1 MEKDFPSA
9 IHTGTLIRTPF
20 KMPVIHNSYS
30 SDIEIIHKP
39 ITMNMRNSLV
49 RLKAKEVDP
58 YEYVD
63 DICNGFY
70 YAYKRTMDHKN
81 DALFQFD
88 LLYDHDSR
96 ILLRHSQQYYMYL
109 RTSLFPEF
117 LKDIG
122 NRIQFLYV
130 LEKHKLPKEIFEWE
144 HYSLLHMYIPT
155 FYFNGKGKYLME
167 GRKKILDHHFKKT
180 SFQCFKEHI
189 QELNDDD
196 LYRQELLIR
205 MALGERDINLFQ
217 KKDFL
222 QIRQAE
228 ELIPYIQPWIIEH
241 DESIFCSTI
250 EVADYGCSLKRLDR
264 NLYNGI
270 PGLLLALALL
280 SKSNPEITKVYHILE
295 RNMFR
300 YTDEMSMDAS
310 KKKPKNTGM
319 FVGEGSIV
327 YTYLL
332 LYKILGH
339 IEFLEYAKKHAEI
352 VQSQI
357 ACDEAYDL
365 LSGNAGWI
373 VVLSKLFE
381 VTGDSKYIEYAIDTE
396 EQLWKHKVNYDQGI
410 GWICKEQDIALA
422 GMSHGNSGIILAY
435 SYLLKHTGNMDY
447 KEKIIQMIKYEDSLY
462 SESERNWRDMRNTVD
477 PERQSAN
484 VWCHGGT
491 GIVLSRLAL
500 WKLKYF
506 KDDVNVISDL
516 KNAIDCLNRWED
528 EDRVCICH
536 GLSGI
541 YQIYK
546 ICGREL
552 KDPIYMQKALEV
564 KEKILSL
571 QKYDIHEVACMSLM
585 TGIVGL
591 ILVLCDAAE
600 DIIW

>member
-1 MEKDFPSA
+1 
-9 IHTGTLIRTPF
+9 
-20 KMPVIHNSYS
+20 
-30 SDIEIIHKP
+30 
-39 ITMNMRNSLV
+39 
-49 RLKAKEVDP
+49 
-58 YEYVD
+58 
-63 DICNGFY
+63 
-70 YAYKRTMDHKN
+70 
-81 DALFQFD
+81 
-88 LLYDHDSR
+88 
-96 ILLRHSQQYYMYL
+96 
-109 RTSLFPEF
+109 
-117 LKDIG
+117 
-122 NRIQFLYV
+122 
-130 LEKHKLPKEIFEWE
+130 
-144 HYSLLHMYIPT
+144 MYIPT

-250 EVADYGCSLKRLDR
+250 EAADYGCSLKRLDR

-381 VTGDSKYIEYAIDTE
+381 VTGDSKYIEYAIDIVEKGGVEVHSE
-396 EQLWKHKVNYDQGI
+396 EYKVFNMKDYLTITSSNPEEPYSGKVYWESSNPESLSVDQDGTMKLIDGGRATITASIDGMTDSLTFDVIDFDIYADGDETPITGSKHAIPNYTDPGFNIQTGNNYLPSSNLSFTTKWCFDRNPEKTAI
-410 GWICKEQDIALA
+410 GTLA
-422 GMSHGNSGIILAY
+422 GTKYIISGNGF
-435 SYLLKHTGNMDY
+435 TGSI
-447 KEKIIQMIKYEDSLY
+447 EKDLRAEKPIVSVLIYNNSDNSTPIV
-462 SESERNWRDMRNTVD
+462 TVWFD
-477 PERQSAN
+477 TNS
-484 VWCHGGT
+484 
-491 GIVLSRLAL
+491 
-500 WKLKYF
+500 
-506 KDDVNVISDL
+506 
-516 KNAIDCLNRWED
+516 
-528 EDRVCICH
+528 
-536 GLSGI
+536 
-541 YQIYK
+541 
-546 ICGREL
+546 
-552 KDPIYMQKALEV
+552 
-564 KEKILSL
+564 
-571 QKYDIHEVACMSLM
+571 
-585 TGIVGL
+585 
-591 ILVLCDAAE
+591 
-600 DIIW
+600 